1 MIAWTEGEE
10 RIEKAGAIVTLITGY
25 TLAWLLSF
33 WGAYLHGTGQGIY
46 HAFMGCT

>member
-10 RIEKAGAIVTLITGY
+10 KKERAGAIVTLITGY
-25 TLAWLLSF
+25 MLAWLFAF
-33 WGAYLHGTGQGIY
+33 WGAYLHGMEQGIY